1 MNNNQLIE
9 WLKDNGGPAIKL
21 NLIKESLIERII

>member
-9 WLKDNGGPAIKL
+9 WLKENVGPAIKL
-21 NLIKESLIERII
+21 NLIKESLIDKE